1 MSKKLIRINQRM
13 SPSISYGLIPIKYNN
28 ISVIRAKSPLLIKR
42 KINITNNS
50 SDEEF
55 LHNNSLN
62 KSINNQTFI
71 YNNINFNSNQNSC
84 NNHINQRKNGASFIS
99 LAKYDITSKINK
111 IIKNSHSLSKKKIN
125 NYINSLFTKPN
136 KNNIPSAINDIKN
149 KRKIKSFSK
158 KKIVPINKKKKIG
171 NINKNININNMN
183 NLIHLN
189 TAGEIIGKNIKRKII
204 NNNNYDLNKNIKCL
218 NSKNHSSKEIEKNKN
233 KITSKGCLYLLT
245 DLEKKIINQ
254 IKGLIN
260 QLISITSIYSKPFI
274 IKELEKIFDKVLQS
288 NNYFSEKNSK
298 KINNEKNIKLFNKA
312 NSNLLSSNNDIIN
325 IEDKINILNNK
336 FNKIEEENINLKNV
350 ISEKYMAFEDMKN
363 SLKNFQEEI
372 DKLKNNNNSNI
383 IKNYSNDNLELKNI
397 NMKNISKTKKP
408 DDLESNKSMN
418 NQNNKCNDA
427 LYNKNN
433 NKDNRSNNIMN
444 FNKYFDPL
452 SITFNSQFP
461 NSEEKENNSNDYIL
475 YNCNEFSRKNLLKIK

>member
-84 NNHINQRKNGASFIS
+84 NNLINQRKNGASFIS

-204 NNNNYDLNKNIKCL
+204 NNNNYDLNKNAKCL
-218 NSKNHSSKEIEKNKN
+218 NSKNHSSKK
-233 KITSKGCLYLLT
+233 L
-245 DLEKKIINQ
+245 KKI
-254 IKGLIN
+254 
-260 QLISITSIYSKPFI
+260 
-274 IKELEKIFDKVLQS
+274 
-288 NNYFSEKNSK
+288 
-298 KINNEKNIKLFNKA
+298 
-312 NSNLLSSNNDIIN
+312 
-325 IEDKINILNNK
+325 
-336 FNKIEEENINLKNV
+336 
-350 ISEKYMAFEDMKN
+350 
-363 SLKNFQEEI
+363 
-372 DKLKNNNNSNI
+372 
-383 IKNYSNDNLELKNI
+383 
-397 NMKNISKTKKP
+397 KTK
-408 DDLESNKSMN
+408 LH
-418 NQNNKCNDA
+418 QRDA
-427 LYNKNN
+427 YTYY
-433 NKDNRSNNIMN
+433 RI
-444 FNKYFDPL
+444 
-452 SITFNSQFP
+452 
-461 NSEEKENNSNDYIL
+461 
-475 YNCNEFSRKNLLKIK
+475 